1 VYVGVL
7 AQGKRSG
14 RARSLLGVSKST
26 WLGGLSV
33 LGGLVLWE
41 LYARTVD
48 TFIPPF
54 SDVVSAWTRMIASG
68 ELIEAFAGSAQAF
81 FIGFSLAIVVALA
94 VGIVLGTN
102 AEADHT
108 AAPFLSALIA
118 LPSVAYIPLIMIW
131 FGFGLAGRVAIVFE
145 FSVLVMTMNVRAGVR
160 GVDHDLLQMARAFSF
175 GRWRTFRNV
184 VVPGAM
190 PGIMAGLRLG
200 LGRAIKGTVTAEVLL
215 VLVGVGGLVKS
226 YGNTFRLDAL
236 LAVVA
241 TIVAIA
247 LILTS
252 VLLRIDRRLNRW
264 QAASARGPRT

>member
-1 VYVGVL
+1 M
-7 AQGKRSG
+7 
-14 RARSLLGVSKST
+14 
-26 WLGGLSV
+26 
-33 LGGLVLWE
+33 
-41 LYARTVD
+41 YARATD

-54 SDVVSAWTRMIASG
+54 SDVFTAWIQMVASG
-68 ELIEAFAGSAQAF
+68 ELVEALAVSAQAF
-81 FIGFSLAIVVALA
+81 LIGFGLAIVVSLAL
-94 VGIVLGTN
+94 GILLGTN

-175 GRWRTFRNV
+175 GRRRTFRDV
-184 VVPGAM
+184 VIPGAM

-215 VLVGVGGLVKS
+215 VLIGVGGLVKS

-247 LILTS
+247 LIFTS
-252 VLLRIDRRLNRW
+252 VLLRIDMRLNHWR
-264 QAASARGPRT
+264 AASARGPQT